1 MTSEKLQGLGQLN
14 RRLADLL
21 EQIQQPAVLSSS
33 KYLADLLEAVIEA
46 GECIK
51 EPAQQVPE
59 PERNAVL
66 QRYRTL
72 LESLRDVLPA
82 FQMRLRM
89 ERARLETERS
99 QLAGASQWTEAAK
112 VTFSR
117 R

>member
-1 MTSEKLQGLGQLN
+1 MTSEKPQDLRQLN

-33 KYLADLLEAVIEA
+33 SELGELLEAVIEA

-59 PERNAVL
+59 SERSALV
-66 QRYRTL
+66 QQYRTL

-82 FQMRLRM
+82 FEMRLRM
-89 ERARLETERS
+89 ERARLETEHS
-99 QLAGASQWTEAAK
+99 QLVGASCWTEAAK
-112 VTFSR
+112 VTLSR